1 VLLLRQQD
9 DLARCFVRRVDAVM
23 ARHQSSGAAALD
35 SLIIKFTYL
44 LEQDAPCVNRWV
56 SFALASTTT
65 RRLRLDFQPHGCYSP
80 DRLKY
85 DFDFACSL
93 LSAGTPAA
101 AALEHLYLRLGS
113 LRAPNPKPELTN
125 LVTLVLSWVRV
136 TGEALAQL
144 LSSCHK
150 LQSLKLKHCE
160 DLDYVTVSSLAC
172 LRSLVVSS
180 CWSMRKMDISGSGLE
195 SLRLDGRHMPA
206 SLLSGSALVRPAL
219 KVTNAMFDL
228 EYLIGPSKAEATADT
243 TSHLQLLSLAHLMPG
258 LETLSITLVR
268 HTKVS
273 SPFC

>member
-1 VLLLRQQD
+1 
-9 DLARCFVRRVDAVM
+9 
-23 ARHQSSGAAALD
+23 
-35 SLIIKFTYL
+35 
-44 LEQDAPCVNRWV
+44 
-56 SFALASTTT
+56 
-65 RRLRLDFQPHGCYSP
+65 
-80 DRLKY
+80 
-85 DFDFACSL
+85 
-93 LSAGTPAA
+93 
-101 AALEHLYLRLGS
+101 
-113 LRAPNPKPELTN
+113 
-125 LVTLVLSWVRV
+125 VTLVLSWVRV

-180 CWSMRKMDISGSGLE
+180 CWSMRKMDISGSAVE

-206 SLLSGSALVRPAL
+206 SLFSGSALLRPAF

-228 EYLIGPSKAEATADT
+228 EYLIGHSKAEATADT